1 MRFIRCILLAAVA
14 LTATGAY
21 AQNDNAGTTG
31 FSFLKVGVGARAA
44 ALGGAYTAIS
54 GDLEST
60 AWNPA
65 GIYDVG
71 ERAAAVSLTSYLVD
85 TEAGFLCVALP
96 SGSRVA
102 WMNTSG
108 ISWRSMWAVS
118 VNYFTYGDLQRTSKE
133 GEVTGTFGAFDVA
146 TGLTAAQRVWGD
158 RLTLGATAKWIY
170 SGIDDFS
177 ADAMAVD
184 LGVLARGPIPGM
196 TVGASMSNLGTVRS
210 GFTKG
215 YEDSLPVLLRAGVS
229 HRPAHFPV
237 PVLLSGDI
245 TIPNDNDAY
254 FTFGAEIR
262 LAGGLTLRPGYSLQQ
277 SGLDGDEALGL
288 STGAGLDLKG
298 MRCDYAYASFPA
310 LGDVHRVSLS
320 GRI

>member
-96 SGSRVA
+96 SGSR
-102 WMNTSG
+102 
-108 ISWRSMWAVS
+108 MWAVS
-118 VNYFTYGDLQRTSKE
+118 VNYFTYGDLQRTSE
-133 GEVTGTFGAFDVA
+133 DGLATGTFGAFDVT

-196 TVGASMSNLGTVRS
+196 TVGASMSNFGTVRS

-262 LAGGLTLRPGYSLQQ
+262 LAGGLTLRPGHSLQQ

-298 MRCDYAYASFPA
+298 MRFDYAYASFPA

>member
-1 MRFIRCILLAAVA
+1 MRFIRCILLAAVT
-14 LTATGAY
+14 LTATDAY

-65 GIYDVG
+65 GIYDGG

-96 SGSRVA
+96 SGSR
-102 WMNTSG
+102 
-108 ISWRSMWAVS
+108 MWAVS

-215 YEDSLPVLLRAGVS
+215 YEDSLPVLLRVGVS

-245 TIPNDNDAY
+245 AIPNDNDAY

-298 MRCDYAYASFPA
+298 MRFDYAYASFPA

>member
-1 MRFIRCILLAAVA
+1 MRLLRCILLAGVT
-14 LTATGAY
+14 LTAPGAH
-21 AQNDNAGTTG
+21 AGNDNAGTTG

-85 TEAGFLCVALP
+85 TEAGFFSVALP
-96 SGSRVA
+96 SGPRL
-102 WMNTSG
+102 
-108 ISWRSMWAVS
+108 WAVS
-118 VNYFTYGDLQRTSKE
+118 VNYFTYGDLQRTSE
-133 GEVTGTFGAFDVA
+133 DGLATGTFGAFDVA
-146 TGLTAAQRVWGD
+146 TGLTAAQRFWRD
-158 RLTLGATAKWIY
+158 RLTLGVTAKWIY

-177 ADAMAVD
+177 ADAIAVD
-184 LGVLARGPIPGM
+184 LGVLVRGPIPGM
-196 TVGASMSNLGTVRS
+196 TIGASMSNFGTVRS

-229 HRPAHFPV
+229 HRPAHFPL
-237 PVLLSGDI
+237 PVLLSADL
-245 TIPNDNDAY
+245 TVPNDNDAY
-254 FTFGAEIR
+254 FAFGAEIR

-298 MRCDYAYASFPA
+298 MRFDYAYASFPA